1 MKATVLTPFGNRY
14 CGFFFLEVEKADK
27 AKINVE
33 KLRFSRGNPF
43 HSLFSI
49 A

>member
-1 MKATVLTPFGNRY
+1 LTPFGY
-14 CGFFFLEVEKADK
+14 SDCGFVVLEAEKPDK

-33 KLRFSRGNPF
+33 KLLFSRGNPF